1 MAYTDTAPGFD
12 TLSYARRLKDAGVDD
27 AQAEAHAEAAR
38 DHVVEAVA
46 TKAGIAR
53 LKADIARLEDKMATK
68 ADLYR
73 ALWVQTGIIAGIILG
88 SFGGIVV
95 ALINLFPS

>member
-38 DHVVEAVA
+38 DHVVEAIA
-46 TKAGIAR
+46 T
-53 LKADIARLEDKMATK
+53 KADIARLEDKMATK
-68 ADLYR
+68 VDLYR

-88 SFGGIVV
+88 SFGGIVA
-95 ALINLFPS
+95 ALVNLFPS

>member
-1 MAYTDTAPGFD
+1 MNVFAVRDGSVDGYPN
-12 TLSYARRLKDAGVDD
+12 AREAGTRSDLK
-27 AQAEAHAEAAR
+27 QFPFPESHAEAAR
-38 DHVVEAVA
+38 DHVVKVVA
-46 TKAGIAR
+46 T
-53 LKADIARLEDKMATK
+53 KADIARLEDRMATK

>member
-38 DHVVEAVA
+38 DHVVEVVA
-46 TKAGIAR
+46 T
-53 LKADIARLEDKMATK
+53 KADIARLEDKMATK

>member
-1 MAYTDTAPGFD
+1 MAYTDTASGFD

-38 DHVVEAVA
+38 DHVVKVVA
-46 TKAGIAR
+46 T
-53 LKADIARLEDKMATK
+53 KADIARLEDKMATK

>member
-12 TLSYARRLKDAGVDD
+12 TLSYARRLRDAGVDD
-27 AQAEAHAEAAR
+27 ARAEAHAEAAR
-38 DHVVEAVA
+38 DHVVKVVA
-46 TKAGIAR
+46 T
-53 LKADIARLEDKMATK
+53 KADIARLEDKMATK

>member
-38 DHVVEAVA
+38 DHVVKVVA
-46 TKAGIAR
+46 T
-53 LKADIARLEDKMATK
+53 KADIARLEDKMATK

>member
-46 TKAGIAR
+46 T
-53 LKADIARLEDKMATK
+53 KADIARLEDKMATK

>member
-12 TLSYARRLKDAGVDD
+12 TLSYARRLEDAGVDD

-46 TKAGIAR
+46 TKA
-53 LKADIARLEDKMATK
+53 DIARLEDKMATK

-73 ALWVQTGIIAGIILG
+73 ALWVQTGVIAGIILG

>member
-12 TLSYARRLKDAGVDD
+12 TLSYARHLRDVGVDD

-38 DHVVEAVA
+38 DHVVKVVA
-46 TKAGIAR
+46 T
-53 LKADIARLEDKMATK
+53 KADIARLEDKMATK

>member
-1 MAYTDTAPGFD
+1 
-12 TLSYARRLKDAGVDD
+12 
-27 AQAEAHAEAAR
+27 
-38 DHVVEAVA
+38 
-46 TKAGIAR
+46 
-53 LKADIARLEDKMATK
+53 MATK

-73 ALWVQTGIIAGIILG
+73 ALWVQTGVIAGIILG